1 MPHQLR
7 RHPRTRGRLT
17 RRAVL
22 GLVRKTE
29 NWDGA
34 DGAPEPVLQAR
45 VLTMSL
51 TPVTSKEANL
61 SVSLVVKDLEY
72 DGYAHQ

>member
-1 MPHQLR
+1 
-7 RHPRTRGRLT
+7 
-17 RRAVL
+17 
-22 GLVRKTE
+22 LVRKTE